1 MKNRLIAIV
10 RNFSRVKVVV
20 MGDIISDEY
29 LIGLTSRVSREAP
42 VLILR
47 YNSGRLLLGGAGNT
61 ANNIR
66 ALGGKPLLIGI
77 VGDDR
82 AGEELIKVMKESG
95 LDTKGVIR
103 VKGRPTTV
111 KTRIL
116 AGGLHTSR
124 QQVIRIDRETELPVE
139 RAVEKKLIK
148 NAVRALRNAHSLLV
162 SDYGLGAI
170 TNESIRQVNAIAGK
184 GKKIITVDS
193 RSRLLQFKG
202 VTGATP
208 NEPEAEEALR
218 MELTD
223 DRNVLKDG
231 GLLLEMIGG
240 KTLLITRG
248 KKGMALFERGKQPR
262 LIPIYGSDE
271 VADVTGAGDTV
282 IGTFT
287 LALSSGATP
296 YEAAL
301 IATYAAGIVVMK
313 QGTATVSR
321 QDLLHAIKEDK
332 TFIDSL
338 SLKGRG

>member
-1 MKNRLIAIV
+1 MKKRLAAIV
-10 RNFSRVKVVV
+10 RNFSRIKVVV

-29 LIGLTSRVSREAP
+29 LFGLTSRVSREAP

-47 YNSGRLLLGGAGNT
+47 YNSGRLLLGGAANT

-66 ALGGKPLLIGI
+66 ALGGKPVLIGV

-82 AGEELIKVMKESG
+82 AGEELIRVMKDSG
-95 LDTKGVIR
+95 LDTNGVIR

-124 QQVIRIDRETELPVE
+124 QQVIRIDREIESPVG

-148 NAVRALRNAHSLLV
+148 NAVGLLKNAQSLLV
-162 SDYGLGAI
+162 SDYGLGAV
-170 TNESIRQVNAIAGK
+170 TNESVRQVNGLAGDK
-184 GKKIITVDS
+184 GKIITVDS

-218 MELTD
+218 MELPD
-223 DRNVLKDG
+223 DRKVLEG
-231 GLLLEMIGG
+231 GAILLRMIGS
-240 KTLLITRG
+240 KSLLITRG
-248 KKGMALFERGKQPR
+248 KKGMALFERGRQPR

-313 QGTATVSR
+313 QGTATVTR
-321 QDLLHAIKEDK
+321 QELLHAIKEDK
-332 TFIDSL
+332 TLIN
-338 SLKGRG
+338 G